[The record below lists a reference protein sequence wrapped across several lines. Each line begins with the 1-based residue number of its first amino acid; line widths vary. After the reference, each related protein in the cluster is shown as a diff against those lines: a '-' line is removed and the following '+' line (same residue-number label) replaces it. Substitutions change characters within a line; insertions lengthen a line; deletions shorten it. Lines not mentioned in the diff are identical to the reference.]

1 MLLVCEGR
9 SHLLNRSVAW
19 CTTAKCKVLV
29 TSVKYM
35 LVGTDVLSVVYLH
48 ALFTPSRMTE
58 CPTRVSMC

>member
-35 LVGTDVLSVVYLH
+35 LVGTDVLSVVYWMRCLR
-48 ALFTPSRMTE
+48 PQE
-58 CPTRVSMC
+58 